1 MRLEEAGKLFASEA
15 PGRTSTFLE
24 TERRRKAPSDG
35 ERAARRSSRSPG
47 GGMKGENRMV
57 VLEPFCGVSGDM
69 LLGVLCDLG
78 GAPEILRRFEN
89 FRSSGVHAVRVAVE
103 RVSRR
108 GIHATA
114 VRVDVEEEGEERSW
128 QDLCA
133 LLHEGARCVGASS
146 SAVARSLEA
155 LEILG
160 DAEAR
165 VHGHARDEVH
175 FHETGS
181 FDTVVDVL
189 GCFLLLE
196 SLGNPVLRS
205 LPVRLGSGTVRCAH
219 GVYPVPP
226 PAVAEIAA
234 RCQIPVEGGPVEGE
248 LATPTGMALLASA
261 ATFSRAL
268 PSLIPRKIGYGAGQR
283 DLAVPNVLRGVEAND
298 NEDETVW
305 MVEASLDDATGE
317 EMGRALERLQEVSL
331 ETHLLSG
338 MGKKGRP
345 LFLLR
350 VVAREEQLPGVRDRL
365 LGETPTLGVRS
376 WPVART
382 RMSREVCSREIT
394 VDGEPLPV
402 RVKISRLG
410 DVEKR
415 KLEADDVPRLLSLET
430 DCHAPG
436 AETRREAHR
445 HG

>member
-1 MRLEEAGKLFASEA
+1 MRSEEGENLFRAA
-15 PGRTSTFLE
+15 PL
-24 TERRRKAPSDG
+24 RRRRG
-35 ERAARRSSRSPG
+35 AARPPSWGESSER
-47 GGMKGENRMV
+47 GENWDLEGDGRMV
-57 VLEPFCGVSGDM
+57 ILEPFCGVSGDM

-78 GAPEILRRFEN
+78 GAPEILRRFEA
-89 FRSSGVHAVRVAVE
+89 FRSPRVHAVRVSVD
-103 RVSRR
+103 RVFRR
-108 GIHATA
+108 GIGATA
-114 VRVDVEEEGEERSW
+114 VRVEVEEEDEERSW
-128 QDLCA
+128 GELWE
-133 LLHEGARCVGASS
+133 LFHEGARCVGAS
-146 SAVARSLEA
+146 AEALARSLEA
-155 LEILG
+155 LTLLG
-160 DAEAR
+160 DAEAK
-165 VHGHARDEVH
+165 VHGHLREEIH

-189 GCFLLLE
+189 GFFLLLE
-196 SLGNPVLRS
+196 RLGNPVLRS

-219 GVYPVPP
+219 GIYPVPP

-234 RCQIPVEGGPVEGE
+234 RYHIPVEGGPVEGE

-261 ATFSRAL
+261 ATFSTTL
-268 PSLIPRKIGYGAGQR
+268 PSLIPRRIGYGAGQR
-283 DLAVPNVLRGVEAND
+283 DLAVPNVLRGVEAD
-298 NEDETVW
+298 DDEEERVW
-305 MVEASLDDATGE
+305 MVESSLDDATGE

-345 LFLLR
+345 LFVLR

-365 LGETPTLGVRS
+365 LQETPTLGVRS

-382 RMSREVCSREIT
+382 RMSREVCSQEIT

-415 KLEADDVPRLLSLET
+415 KVEADDVSRLLAPKTEKTSPTPET
-430 DCHAPG
+430 SR
-436 AETRREAHR
+436 ETRIRGTHH